1 MNVKKNQSRWKQPFL
16 YESDLWKHW
25 CFHWKRL
32 TLMQAYHFSYGWPD
46 GESNPRSFRCKCYA
60 RRTTHKQMISKSSLL
75 HLSNSVPLSLS
86 ISIFLSE
93 AETGCS
99 RLGKSANYVRWKK
112 CDRDWRLTHINEH
125 TPAHILPY
133 TQRCMLDLWV
143 CVVSLCKWVL
153 TSVLTRIR
161 LGVPSSM
168 VRSEPICT
176 VLQIGSPATVVYEQ
190 SAPLN
195 GGNS

>member
-112 CDRDWRLTHINEH
+112 MWSWLASHAHQRTHTCAH
-125 TPAHILPY
+125 TPVHTAMY
-133 TQRCMLDLWV
+133 V
-143 CVVSLCKWVL
+143 GSL
-153 TSVLTRIR
+153 S
-161 LGVPSSM
+161 
-168 VRSEPICT
+168 VRSIS
-176 VLQIGSPATVVYEQ
+176 L
-190 SAPLN
+190 
-195 GGNS
+195 